1 MVQGNRMRAVRMA
14 GWAAAM
20 TMTGATAL
28 MAGER
33 EGVALA
39 AAALPAPAAVGRVE
53 IAGVTFCTGTLI
65 DERTVLTAA
74 HCLHDRTTGRLH
86 PPGSIA
92 FRAGLRQGRA
102 AANRTATAT
111 AVHPDWVATDPATER
126 RVAHD
131 LGLIALD
138 RPIRPAEVLSLS
150 VGPAPRAGASVDVM
164 SYGAQAGTV
173 GQQTCTVTARDPG
186 GALTLS
192 CTADEGASGGPV
204 MTRGP
209 DGGLWVSGVISGS
222 GNIAGIPVALSG
234 PAEAGMDAM
243 RARLDVERTGGAF
256 ATGGARRV
264 RP

>member
-1 MVQGNRMRAVRMA
+1 MVQGNRMRVVRVS
-14 GWAAAM
+14 GWVA
-20 TMTGATAL
+20 
-28 MAGER
+28 
-33 EGVALA
+33 ALA
-39 AAALPAPAAVGRVE
+39 LCGAVAARADVRNGAIPEVQALPTPAAVGRVE

-74 HCLHDRTTGRLH
+74 HCLHDRATGRLH
-86 PPGSIA
+86 PPESIA

-102 AANRTATAT
+102 AANRTAMAT
-111 AVHPDWVATDPATER
+111 AVHPDWVASDPAPER

-150 VGPAPRAGASVDVM
+150 VGPAPRTGASVDVM
-164 SYGAQAGTV
+164 SYGAQAGIV

-204 MTRGP
+204 MSRGP
-209 DGGLWVSGVISGS
+209 DGGLRVSGVISGS

-243 RARLDVERTGGAF
+243 RARLDVGRTGGAF
-256 ATGGARRV
+256 AAGGARRV